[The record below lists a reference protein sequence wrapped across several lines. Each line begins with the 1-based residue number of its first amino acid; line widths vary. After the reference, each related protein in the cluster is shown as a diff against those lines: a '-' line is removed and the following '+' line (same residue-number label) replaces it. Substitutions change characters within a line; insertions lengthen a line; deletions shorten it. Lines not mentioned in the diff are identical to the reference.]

1 MSSVPAPLSKFNE
14 TPEQRARRLFDEQAR
29 NIGRELVNYLKF
41 QWPDI
46 FIDKPGTFELSIV
59 NHVRNDINYRL
70 RPLLMAMIV
79 MQREWDSELNSPEGR

>member
-1 MSSVPAPLSKFNE
+1 MNLPAPISKFNE

-46 FIDKPGTFELSIV
+46 FLGKPSTFELSIV
-59 NHVRNDINYRL
+59 NHVRNDINYRM
-70 RPLLMAMIV
+70 RPLLMAMIH
-79 MQREWDSELNSPEGR
+79 MQQEWEAERSADNG